1 MKYTRLTKEQFEEM
15 QEEFATFLAT
25 QQITAAEWQEIK
37 AKTPE
42 VAEQE
47 LDVFSDLVWEKVLQ
61 KVTFLDKIDAQNAFL
76 FQVQET
82 GIHLVVLKVSNSTID
97 LTTTEGMQW
106 LTTNYKDAAVEIFQA
121 NKKFSADKLAD
132 IFQLIQ
138 QGSAISDGT
147 YYNFFAKLL

>member
-15 QEEFATFLAT
+15 HEEFATFLAT

-76 FQVQET
+76 FCVQET
-82 GIHLVVLKVSNSTID
+82 GIHLVVLKVANPTID

-106 LTTNYKDAAVEIFQA
+106 LTENYKDIAVEIFQA
-121 NKKFSADKLAD
+121 NRKFSEDKHTD
-132 IFQLIQ
+132 IFELIR
-138 QGSAISDGT
+138 QGGIISDGT